1 MPLLQGKLPARR
13 LDGENTR
20 KKIRTS
26 FAHLSRRRLPSTGRI
41 GRTRT
46 PGASEVAETLG
57 EAETAGQIGIRD
69 GEIGVVVALVSGGEE
84 GEVECFHHLEGVA
97 LSDRQCLLLLL
108 LATCSPTWLAS
119 LLTSL
124 QLTLR

>member
-1 MPLLQGKLPARR
+1 MLLLQGRLPAHR

-26 FAHLSRRRLPSTGRI
+26 SAHLSRRRPPSTGKK

-46 PGASEVAETLG
+46 PGASGVAGTLG
-57 EAETAGQIGIRD
+57 AAETAGQTGIRD
-69 GEIGVVVALVSGGEE
+69 GEIGVVVALVI
-84 GEVECFHHLEGVA
+84 GEVEVEVGHFHHLEGVA
-97 LSDRQCLLLLL
+97 LSASQCLQLLL